1 MLIGYARISTDDQS
15 LDLQIDALLKAGVSP
30 ENIYKET
37 GSSVA
42 HKRPELELAWKR
54 LREGDTLVVWRL
66 DRFVRSV
73 RDLIDRFE
81 EMKRMGVEFRSLTEQ
96 IDTTSPMGR
105 FTFVVMGA
113 MAQLERE
120 IIVERTKAGLAAARA
135 RGKRMGREP
144 KMAGELLERARGMR
158 ATGASYGKIAKAL
171 DVSRTTIVN
180 HRDKIDPPVKE

>member
-1 MLIGYARISTDDQS
+1 MMIGYARVSTEEQS
-15 LDLQIDALLKAGVSP
+15 LDLQVDALLKAGVAP
-30 ENIYKET
+30 EHIHRER

-42 HKRPELELAWKR
+42 DKRPALDLLWKS
-54 LREGDTLVVWRL
+54 LRRGDTLVVWRL

-81 EMKRMGVEFRSLTEQ
+81 EMKRMGVEFKSLTEQ

-135 RGKRMGREP
+135 RGRKIGRDTV
-144 KMAGELLERARGMR
+144 MVGEKLDQAKALRAQGQ
-158 ATGASYGKIAKAL
+158 SYGKIAKAL
-171 DVSRTTIVN
+171 RVSRTTIVN
-180 HRDKIDPPVKE
+180 HKDKIEPET